1 MDKYKRLASN
11 TLIFAIGTFSSKLLS
26 FFLTRLYT
34 EFLTPEQYGVTDLIQ
49 QSGNLLLPLVT
60 LGIVNA
66 VVRFGL
72 EKGVRKQDVFT
83 TGMLSLL
90 VGIILLLIA
99 SPFLGTV
106 ELLSEHVWLLCLFV
120 FMSSLRSLCAQF
132 VRAQSRVKL
141 FAIDGIL
148 STATTIGFNVLFL
161 VALRNTAFGGV
172 FGFIFS
178 IICSDALS
186 VIFLFTVAKL
196 HQYIRFRGIDFK
208 QSRAMLKYSIPL
220 IPNTILWWIT
230 NVSDRYIVMANAA
243 ILGTAANGLYAAAYK
258 IPSLI
263 MLVSGIFMDAWQ
275 ISAFTEEEGRD
286 RFYTKVMSTYSS
298 LLFVMASG
306 VILCTRFVPHVLFAA
321 EYYEAWRY
329 IPLLVIAMAFTCMVN
344 FLGSIYMVEKKSV
357 RSLMTAALSAIVNI
371 VLNLWWIPKFG
382 INGAA
387 AATLV
392 CYLLVFVIRLWDTRR
407 YIRIQWDYVRLI
419 ACTLIL
425 FAQTAILLLE
435 VPLWLL
441 WEALLFGV
449 VLLLCGKGMLE
460 SAKRLL
466 RR

>member
-1 MDKYKRLASN
+1 MDKYKRLMSN

-34 EFLTPEQYGVTDLIQ
+34 AVLNTQQYGVTDLIQ
-49 QSGNLLLPLVT
+49 QTGNLLLPLVT
-60 LGIVNA
+60 LGITNA

-83 TGMLSLL
+83 TGVLSLL
-90 VGIILLLIA
+90 GGMALLLLI
-99 SPFLGTV
+99 SPLIGMI
-106 ELLSEHVWLLCLFV
+106 EMLSGYVWLLCLFV

-141 FAIDGIL
+141 FAFDGIL

-161 VALRNTAFGGV
+161 IVLRDTAFGGIV
-172 FGFIFS
+172 GYIFS

-186 VIFLFTVAKL
+186 VVFLFTVAKL
-196 HQYIRFRGIDFK
+196 HRYIRFRGIDFH
-208 QSRAMLKYSIPL
+208 QSCAMLKYSIPL

-230 NVSDRYIVMANAA
+230 NVSDRYIVAYQ
-243 ILGTAANGLYAAAYK
+243 LGEGANGLYAAAYK
-258 IPSLI
+258 IPSMI

-275 ISAFTEEEGRD
+275 ISAFTEEEERD
-286 RFYTKVMSTYSS
+286 RFYTKVMSAYSS
-298 LLFVMASG
+298 ILFVMASG
-306 VILCTRFVPHVLFAA
+306 VILCTRLIPHILFAEA
-321 EYYEAWRY
+321 YYDAWKY
-329 IPLLVIAMAFTCMVN
+329 IPLLVVAMVFTCMVN

-357 RSLMTAALSAIVNI
+357 RSLMTAAISAVVNI
-371 VLNLWWIPKFG
+371 VLNVWWIPIFG
-382 INGAA
+382 VNGAA

-392 CYLLVFVIRLWDTRR
+392 CYLLVFAIRLWDTRR
-407 YIRIQWDYVRLI
+407 YIRIQWNFFRLI

-425 FAQTAILLLE
+425 ILQTVLLLLE
-435 VPLWLL
+435 VPLWGV
-441 WEALLFGV
+441 WETLLFCV
-449 VLLLCGKGMLE
+449 VLALCGKGVLE

>member
-11 TLIFAIGTFSSKLLS
+11 TVIFAIGTFSSKLLS

-34 EFLTPEQYGVTDLIQ
+34 EVLSTAQYGVTDLIQ
-49 QSGNLLLPLVT
+49 QTGNLLLPLVT
-60 LGIVNA
+60 LGITNA

-83 TGMLSLL
+83 TGLLSLL
-90 VGIILLLIA
+90 AGMILLVLI
-99 SPFLGTV
+99 SP
-106 ELLSEHVWLLCLFV
+106 LLSMINLLGEYIGLLCLFV

-141 FAIDGIL
+141 FAVDGIL

-161 VALRNTAFGGV
+161 VVLRDTVFGGV
-172 FGFIFS
+172 FGYIFS

-186 VIFLFTVAKL
+186 VIFLFTSAKL
-196 HQYIRFRGIDFK
+196 HRYIRFRGINFN
-208 QSRAMLKYSIPL
+208 QARAMLKYSIPL

-230 NVSDRYIVMANAA
+230 NVSDRYIVAA
-243 ILGTAANGLYAAAYK
+243 ILGKSANGLYAAAYK

-306 VILCTRFVPHVLFAA
+306 VILCTRWVPRVLFAQ

-329 IPLLVIAMAFTCMVN
+329 IPLLVVAMAFTCMVN

-357 RSLMTAALSAIVNI
+357 RSLMTAALSAGVNI

-382 INGAA
+382 VNGAA

-407 YIRIQWDYVRLI
+407 YIRIQWNYLRLI
-419 ACTLIL
+419 ACTVIL
-425 FAQTAILLLE
+425 LVQTVILLLE
-435 VPLWLL
+435 VPLWIL
-441 WEALLFGV
+441 WETLLFGV
-449 VLLLCGKGMLE
+449 ILILCGKGMLE

>member
-11 TLIFAIGTFSSKLLS
+11 TVIFAIGTFSSKLLS

-34 EFLTPEQYGVTDLIQ
+34 EVLSTAQYGVTDLIQ
-49 QSGNLLLPLVT
+49 QTGNLLLPLVT
-60 LGIVNA
+60 LGITNA

-83 TGMLSLL
+83 TGLLSLL
-90 VGIILLLIA
+90 AGMILLVLI
-99 SPFLGTV
+99 SP
-106 ELLSEHVWLLCLFV
+106 LLSMINLLGEYIGLLCLFV

-141 FAIDGIL
+141 FAVDGIL

-161 VALRNTAFGGV
+161 VVLRDTVFGGV
-172 FGFIFS
+172 FGYIFS

-186 VIFLFTVAKL
+186 VIFLFTTAKL
-196 HQYIRFRGIDFK
+196 HRYIRFRGINFN
-208 QSRAMLKYSIPL
+208 QARAMLKYSIPL

-230 NVSDRYIVMANAA
+230 NVSDRYIVAA
-243 ILGTAANGLYAAAYK
+243 ILGKSANGLYAAAYK

-275 ISAFTEEEGRD
+275 ISAFTEEEERD

-306 VILCTRFVPHVLFAA
+306 VILCTRWVPRVLFAQ

-329 IPLLVIAMAFTCMVN
+329 IPLLVVAMAFTCMVN

-357 RSLMTAALSAIVNI
+357 RSLMTAALSAGVNI

-382 INGAA
+382 VNGAA

-407 YIRIQWDYVRLI
+407 YIRIQWNYLRLI
-419 ACTLIL
+419 ACTVIL
-425 FAQTAILLLE
+425 LVQTVILLLE
-435 VPLWLL
+435 VPLWIL
-441 WEALLFGV
+441 WETLLFGV
-449 VLLLCGKGMLE
+449 ILILCGKGMLE

>member
-34 EFLTPEQYGVTDLIQ
+34 EVLSTGQYGVTDLIQ

-60 LGIVNA
+60 LGITNA

-83 TGMLSLL
+83 TGVLSLL
-90 VGIILLLIA
+90 GGMALLLLI
-99 SPFLGTV
+99 SPLLGMID
-106 ELLSEHVWLLCLFV
+106 LLTEHVWLLCLFV

-148 STATTIGFNVLFL
+148 STATTIGFNILFL
-161 VALRNTAFGGV
+161 VVLRDTAFGGV
-172 FGFIFS
+172 FGYIFS

-186 VIFLFTVAKL
+186 VIFLFAVARL
-196 HQYIRFRGIDFK
+196 HRYIRFRDINFG

-230 NVSDRYIVMANAA
+230 NVSDRYIVAG
-243 ILGTAANGLYAAAYK
+243 ILGEGANGLYAAAYK

-306 VILCTRFVPHVLFAA
+306 VILCTRFVPHVLFA
-321 EYYEAWRY
+321 EGYYEAWRY
-329 IPLLVIAMAFTCMVN
+329 IPLLVVAMAFTCMVN

-357 RSLMTAALSAIVNI
+357 RSLMTAALSAVVN
-371 VLNLWWIPKFG
+371 VALNLWWIPMFG
-382 INGAA
+382 VNGAA

-392 CYLLVFVIRLWDTRR
+392 CYLLVFAVRLWDTRR
-407 YIRIQWDYVRLI
+407 YIRIRWNYFRLI
-419 ACTLIL
+419 ACTVIL
-425 FAQTAILLLE
+425 MAQTVILLLE

-441 WEALLFGV
+441 WEVLLFGV
-449 VLLLCGKGMLE
+449 VLLLCGQGMVE
-460 SAKRLL
+460 SARRML